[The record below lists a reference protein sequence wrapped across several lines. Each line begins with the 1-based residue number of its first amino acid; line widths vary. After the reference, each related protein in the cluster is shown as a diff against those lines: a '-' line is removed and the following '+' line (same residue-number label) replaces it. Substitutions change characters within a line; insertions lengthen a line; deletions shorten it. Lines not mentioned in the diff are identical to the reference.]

1 MFIKVLKPV
10 IGHWKSAGSRICT
23 ILREGVSETS
33 RKESASMDAIA
44 ALRGDL
50 TKLGLSF
57 ES

>member
-23 ILREGVSETS
+23 ILREGETS

-44 ALRGDL
+44 ALRGNL

-57 ES
+57 

>member
-1 MFIKVLKPV
+1 MFIKVLKPI
-10 IGHWKSAGSRICT
+10 IGHWKSAGSRISM

-57 ES
+57 

>member
-1 MFIKVLKPV
+1 MFIKVLKPI
-10 IGHWKSAGSRICT
+10 IGHWKSAGNRISM

-57 ES
+57 